1 MTTNSSETLPHF
13 AAVDNMQVQENQ
25 RKNSDLTGFVQTDS
39 PRRTETEANV
49 EKRAGPI
56 LIESNDDQPNIQE
69 LVPTQQQ
76 SRESIVQAG

>member
-1 MTTNSSETLPHF
+1 MATNSSETLPHF
-13 AAVDNMQVQENQ
+13 AAVDQKSDLMQAQENQ

-56 LIESNDDQPNIQE
+56 LIESNDD
-69 LVPTQQQ
+69 
-76 SRESIVQAG
+76 